1 MPDIRFTLFDS
12 DNFYQQGLRL
22 LLQDYLHSLN
32 ECQRRYPQFS
42 PLALQALDN
51 IEIVFRTPEERWG
64 CACCY
69 QSPYGIPRQRQLTLL
84 ILDDTTQQQ
93 VKNLPPLFSIHRG
106 DSAYAIRLK
115 LQMALEKF
123 IQHPWMAV
131 HAAGMWKCGPAASP
145 RSATARKGAG
155 IDEQRHVRLQHR
167 RPAAAQPE
175 NHQRPQAFGD
185 AQAERAQNSELN
197 KVLLNQRGLAERQ
210 QARE

>member
-93 VKNLPPLFSIHRG
+93 VKTCRRCSASIG
-106 DSAYAIRLK
+106 AIRPTPSASSCK
-115 LQMALEKF
+115 
-123 IQHPWMAV
+123 WR
-131 HAAGMWKCGPAASP
+131 WKNSSSIRGWRCMPPACGNASLP
-145 RSATARKGAG
+145 HRRAQPLREKGAG

-197 KVLLNQRGLAERQ
+197 KVLLNQRGLG
-210 QARE
+210 

>member
-12 DNFYQQGLRL
+12 DNFYQGLRL

-106 DSAYAIRLK
+106 DSAYAIRPSCK
-115 LQMALEKF
+115 WRWKNSSSIRGWRCMPPACGNAACRIAALSHCEKRC
-123 IQHPWMAV
+123 W
-131 HAAGMWKCGPAASP
+131 
-145 RSATARKGAG
+145 
-155 IDEQRHVRLQHR
+155 D
-167 RPAAAQPE
+167 
-175 NHQRPQAFGD
+175 
-185 AQAERAQNSELN
+185 
-197 KVLLNQRGLAERQ
+197 
-210 QARE
+210 

>member
-12 DNFYQQGLRL
+12 DNYQQGLRL

-131 HAAGMWKCGPAASP
+131 HAAGMWKCQPAASP

>member
-1 MPDIRFTLFDS
+1 MPAPI
-12 DNFYQQGLRL
+12 
-22 LLQDYLHSLN
+22 
-32 ECQRRYPQFS
+32 PQFS

-84 ILDDTTQQQ
+84 ILDDATQQQ
-93 VKNLPPLFSIHRG
+93 VKNLPPLFSIHRR

-123 IQHPWMAV
+123 IQHPWMAL
-131 HAAGMWKCGPAASP
+131 HAAGMWKCQACRIAALSHCEK
-145 RSATARKGAG
+145 SAGV
-155 IDEQRHVRLQHR
+155 DEQRHVRLQHR

-175 NHQRPQAFGD
+175 NHQRP
-185 AQAERAQNSELN
+185 
-197 KVLLNQRGLAERQ
+197 
-210 QARE
+210 

>member
-93 VKNLPPLFSIHRG
+93 VKTCRRCSASTG
-106 DSAYAIRLK
+106 DSAYAILK

-131 HAAGMWKCGPAASP
+131 HAAGMWKCRPAASP

-185 AQAERAQNSELN
+185 AQAERAQ
-197 KVLLNQRGLAERQ
+197 KQ
-210 QARE
+210 